1 MNAGTHPPRAR
12 PQNQGQGSVASL
24 LSRRHGLVVLTLFA
38 LVAGGAVVALAAL
51 YRVPRASDIGQP
63 VPAAVLR
70 KLEHVPSATWN
81 AVGVRNAAPLQK
93 LRTPVAGAPTVFFVG
108 GEYCPYC
115 AAMRW
120 PLAVALSRFGNLT
133 QVVYMDS
140 SASDQYPNTPTF
152 AFARRSF
159 SSPLISANLLELY
172 NRRGHEIL
180 HLDIMQSRILNAYDV
195 PPFTVPGGE
204 TRPIPFL
211 LIGGRY
217 LWVSAPYSPSMLH
230 GYSWDGVVSAI
241 RSGHGSLAQAVL
253 ANANVFTAA
262 ICGVDNN
269 RPSQVCTQ
277 RSIQLAEKVLN
288 SIAP

>member
-1 MNAGTHPPRAR
+1 MKVDTQPPQTKS
-12 PQNQGQGSVASL
+12 QNHGHGRVAPLVSP
-24 LSRRHGLVVLTLFA
+24 RRGLVGLFLFVLVTA
-38 LVAGGAVVALAAL
+38 GAVVTLWTL
-51 YRVPRASDIGQP
+51 HHVPRASDMGQP

-70 KLEHVPSATWN
+70 KLERVPSATWN
-81 AVGVRNAAPLQK
+81 AVGVRDAAPLQK

-133 QVVYMDS
+133 QVVYMYS

-152 AFARRSF
+152 AFTRRSF

-204 TRPIPFL
+204 SRPIPFL

-253 ANANVFTAA
+253 ENANVFTAA